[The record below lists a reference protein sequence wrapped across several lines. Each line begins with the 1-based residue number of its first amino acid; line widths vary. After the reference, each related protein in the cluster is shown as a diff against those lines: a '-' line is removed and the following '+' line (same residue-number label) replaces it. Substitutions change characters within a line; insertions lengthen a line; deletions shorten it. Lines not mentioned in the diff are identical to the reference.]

1 MKVDLKKTLKELYS
15 PSAKAPQTVIVPEMS
30 FLMVDGHG
38 DPNRS
43 SEYAT
48 AVQTLY
54 TLSYTL
60 KFMVKKAGGADYSVM
75 PLEGLW
81 WSEDMSDFANAN
93 KSNWDWTAMIM
104 QPEYVNAALVGEALK
119 AVGAKKPAPVLAPVR
134 LAAFNEGLSA
144 QIMYFGPYADEG
156 PTIARLHQ
164 FIADSGRRLRGKHH
178 EIYLGNPQRTAPEK
192 LKTII
197 RQPME

>member
-1 MKVDLKKTLKELYS
+1 MKVDLKKTLKDLYN
-15 PSAKAPQTVIVPEMS
+15 PSAKVPQTVTVPEMN

-38 DPNRS
+38 DPNTS
-43 SEYAT
+43 PDYAA

-60 KFMVKKAGGADYSVM
+60 KFMIKKAGAADYAVM

-81 WSEDMSDFANAN
+81 WSKDPNDFLSGN
-93 KSNWDWTAMIM
+93 KGHWDWTAIIM
-104 QPEYVNAALVGEALK
+104 QPEYVNASLFEQAVIEAGK
-119 AVGAKKPAPVLAPVR
+119 KKPAPVLAPVR
-134 LAAFNEGLSA
+134 FASFNEGLSA

-164 FIADSGRRLRGKHH
+164 FIADSGHHLRGKHH

>member
-1 MKVDLKKTLKELYS
+1 MKVDLKKTLKDLYS
-15 PSAKAPQTVIVPEMS
+15 PSAKAPQTVTVPEMN

-38 DPNRS
+38 DPNTS
-43 SEYAT
+43 PEYVA

-60 KFMVKKAGGADYSVM
+60 KFMVKKAGAADYAVM

-81 WSEDMSDFANAN
+81 WSNDMTDFVAGN
-93 KSNWDWTAMIM
+93 KSNWDWTAIMM
-104 QPEYVNAALVGEALK
+104 QPEYVNAALFEQALVEVK
-119 AVGAKKPAPVLAPVR
+119 KKKPAPVLAPVR
-134 LAAFNEGLSA
+134 FAAFNEGLSA

-164 FIADSGRRLRGKHH
+164 FILESGHKLRGKHH

>member
-15 PSAKAPQTVIVPEMS
+15 PSAKGPQTVTLPEMN

-38 DPNRS
+38 DPNTS
-43 SEYAT
+43 PEYAT
-48 AVQTLY
+48 AIQTLY

-60 KFMVKKAGGADYSVM
+60 KFMVKKAGGADYAVM

-81 WSEDMSDFANAN
+81 WSPGAFDMTN
-93 KSNWDWTAMIM
+93 KSNWDWTAMIV

-119 AVGAKKPAPVLAPVR
+119 AAAAKKPAPVLAPVR
-134 LAAFNEGLSA
+134 FASFNEGLSA
-144 QIMYFGPYADEG
+144 QIMYLGPYANEG

-164 FIADSGRRLRGKHH
+164 FIVDSGHKLRGKHH

>member
-1 MKVDLKKTLKELYS
+1 MKVDLKKTLKDLYS
-15 PSAKAPQTVIVPEMS
+15 PSAKTPQTVSVPEMS

-38 DPNRS
+38 DPNTS
-43 SEYAT
+43 PEYAA

-60 KFMVKKAGGADYSVM
+60 KFMVKKAGAADYAVM

-81 WSEDMSDFANAN
+81 WSNDMTDFLTGN
-93 KSNWDWTAMIM
+93 KSNWDWTAIMM
-104 QPEYVNAALVGEALK
+104 QPEYVNTALFEQALVEVK
-119 AVGAKKPAPVLAPVR
+119 KKKPAPVLAPAR
-134 LAAFNEGLSA
+134 FAAFNEGPSA

-164 FIADSGRRLRGKHH
+164 FITDSGHKLRGKHH

-192 LKTII
+192 LRTIV